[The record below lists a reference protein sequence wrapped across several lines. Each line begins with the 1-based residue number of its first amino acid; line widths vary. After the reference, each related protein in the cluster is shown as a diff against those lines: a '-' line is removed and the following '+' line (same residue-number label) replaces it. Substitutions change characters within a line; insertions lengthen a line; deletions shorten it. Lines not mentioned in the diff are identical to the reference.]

1 MPAGSRR
8 PKVRRM
14 GFFRREPL
22 HERLAREGGMTERP
36 PQGAPRPLWQE
47 PGVTG
52 LHRPREADAVV
63 TVDAPEVEGNAVR
76 FVSLPDGSLLVEEGP
91 DSPLDALAGAV
102 EQAVR
107 PPYRARAIR
116 RGETLW
122 AVEARRIEVL
132 PLPDGPEGEAI
143 DLAHT
148 ADGSTLEVDGEQIFG
163 SLPALE
169 QRGEREGREY
179 TVHAER
185 LDGDLWEVRAAAL

>member
-1 MPAGSRR
+1 
-8 PKVRRM
+8 M

-52 LHRPREADAVV
+52 LHRPSEADAVV

-76 FVSLPDGSLLVEEGP
+76 FVSLPDGLLLVEEGP

-132 PLPDGPEGEAI
+132 PLPDGPEGEVI
-143 DLAHT
+143 DLTHT
-148 ADGSTLEVDGEQIFG
+148 VEGSTLEVDGEQIFG

>member
-1 MPAGSRR
+1 MQAGSRR
-8 PKVRRM
+8 QTSSSM

-47 PGVTG
+47 PGITG
-52 LHRPREADAVV
+52 LYRPREADAVV
-63 TVDAPEVEGNAVR
+63 TAEAPDVEGDAVR
-76 FVSLPDGSLLVEEGP
+76 FVSLPDGSLLVEEGT

-102 EQAVR
+102 EQEVR

-122 AVEARRIEVL
+122 AIEARRIEVL
-132 PLPDGPEGEAI
+132 PIPDAPGGEVI
-143 DLAHT
+143 DLTRT
-148 ADGSTLEVDGEQIFG
+148 ADGSTLAVDGEQIFG
-163 SLPALE
+163 SLPVLE
-169 QRGEREGREY
+169 QRGEREGSEY
-179 TVHAER
+179 TVHAEH